1 MAQYDN
7 KAMLKLGDL
16 YGKGC
21 GVQQDY
27 KEALKWYMKAAELCN
42 VEAIIKLGT
51 TYEEGLGVEKNYG
64 EAYRWYQ
71 RAAGFFGS
79 GAEDQLKDL
88 LEKKFGPEL
97 LQKSGADVFMDFQ
110 CN

>member
-1 MAQYDN
+1 
-7 KAMLKLGDL
+7 
-16 YGKGC
+16 
-21 GVQQDY
+21 
-27 KEALKWYMKAAELCN
+27 MKAAELCN